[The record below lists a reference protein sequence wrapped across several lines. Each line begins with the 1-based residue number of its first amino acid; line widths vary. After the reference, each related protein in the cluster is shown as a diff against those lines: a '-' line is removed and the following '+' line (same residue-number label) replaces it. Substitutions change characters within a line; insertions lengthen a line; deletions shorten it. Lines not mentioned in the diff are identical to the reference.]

1 MSSSAVEVSDKE
13 TVNLANVTPAAATAE
28 ESFARKAF
36 RSFCGNKF
44 ALVSAIILLTII
56 LSTIL
61 AGVISPYSPLEGHA
75 KDRLLPI
82 GSPGHILG
90 TDEQGRDMLT
100 RMLYGG
106 RMTLLAGFVPVI
118 VAACLG
124 GGLGII
130 AGYFGGRI
138 GTLIMR
144 VLDIFYAFPAVIL
157 SIAISAALGQGLL
170 NIMISIAIVFTPPVA
185 RVMETAVKRIRNQ
198 EFIEA
203 AKSSGA
209 GPFAIMRRHVLPNVF
224 SDLFVFST
232 SQISLGI
239 VIAAGL
245 SFLGL
250 GVEPHIPECGNIL
263 KIGSTYLE
271 THSYLAI
278 FPGLCIMLLVLSFN
292 FFGDGLRDAFD
303 PKTN

>member
-250 GVEPHIPECGNIL
+250 GVAPPTPEWGVMLNSIKQL
-263 KIGSTYLE
+263 
-271 THSYLAI
+271 I
-278 FPGLCIMLLVLSFN
+278 FVDPMLTIVPGLGLFLTALTINICA
-292 FFGDGLRDAFD
+292 DGIRDALQV
-303 PKTN
+303 K